1 MDEYQCVVVD
11 LAYYDNSK
19 NIIVFV
25 SEKDEDFIIETT
37 IDGIELKSVGQGYFE
52 VFQELRDK
60 LLELGYGLKCNG
72 ARINAIQSN
81 VMGACEKI
89 YLAEMEKPAL
99 NKDIVSI
106 WDYAEI
112 NEFPNTEEQ
121 QAFTNRWLNS
131 IQAME

>member
-11 LAYYDNSK
+11 LAFYHNPK
-19 NIIVFV
+19 NIIIFV

-37 IDGIELKSVGQGYFE
+37 IDGIEIKSVGYGYFE
-52 VFQELRDK
+52 VFQEFRDK

-81 VMGACEKI
+81 MMGACDKI
-89 YLAEMEKPAL
+89 YLVEMGKPAL
-99 NKDIVSI
+99 LKDIVSI

-112 NEFPNTEEQ
+112 NEFPYTEEQ
-121 QAFTNRWLNS
+121 QAFVNRWSNS
-131 IQAME
+131 R

>member
-1 MDEYQCVVVD
+1 M
-11 LAYYDNSK
+11 
-19 NIIVFV
+19 
-25 SEKDEDFIIETT
+25 
-37 IDGIELKSVGQGYFE
+37 
-52 VFQELRDK
+52 FQELRDK

-81 VMGACEKI
+81 MMGACEKI

-106 WDYAEI
+106 LDYAEI

>member
-1 MDEYQCVVVD
+1 M
-11 LAYYDNSK
+11 
-19 NIIVFV
+19 
-25 SEKDEDFIIETT
+25 
-37 IDGIELKSVGQGYFE
+37 
-52 VFQELRDK
+52 
-60 LLELGYGLKCNG
+60 
-72 ARINAIQSN
+72 
-81 VMGACEKI
+81 MGACEKI